1 MNDKTSI
8 LAKLKEACSFDC
20 KKKEAYGQI
29 RIIESRWDGDKQ
41 VEIKAEISLINS
53 DMINLELE
61 YLATENPLLY
71 FYEFSGEAK
80 VDLDKY
86 HMPTMPFFFEEWN
99 RLYGGM
105 AKVTIYTEDEFT
117 RSQNEDNQNGIG
129 QICFYGELLF
139 AMSPA
144 IAKKSVIV
152 IEDIARNKELYKLY
166 DIYNEVIEKN
176 SIVLNNEIADKLNE
190 IFDEGITDAK
200 IDIYNVAQAN
210 FINCILNNKK
220 NVLFDVGVTR
230 SKSDR
235 ESKAVQASLNEISKL
250 LINGIILSHWDL
262 DHILGIA
269 YAHNT
274 AKDCTWIAPDF
285 RKLYDA
291 KKYPLS
297 VLRLC
302 NYLIRNGKG
311 CVCLVDTSQNNKQ
324 FYVSKDNKISIWLGE
339 PKSSNGINRA
349 NNGGL
354 LLKIENVKSI
364 LLTGDCENNIHPINL
379 YSSKLDYIVVPHHGS
394 LMSSPKAKGKND
406 AIAYVNYGNKR
417 GHCNLDINLFH
428 KYKSNNFKKIYR
440 TNKLNVRNIKY
451 TVIL

>member
-1 MNDKTSI
+1 MEERTNI
-8 LAKLKEACSFDC
+8 IEKLKEACSFDC

-29 RIIESRWDGDKQ
+29 RVIESRWDGDKQ

-80 VDLDKY
+80 VDLDK
-86 HMPTMPFFFEEWN
+86 HHIPTIPFFFEEWN
-99 RLYGGM
+99 HSYGM
-105 AKVTIYTEDEFT
+105 IKVSIYTEDEFK
-117 RSQNEDNQNGIG
+117 RNQNEDSLYEINR
-129 QICFYGELLF
+129 ICFYGELLF

-152 IEDIARNKELYKLY
+152 IEGIADDKELEKLY
-166 DIYNEVIEKN
+166 DTYDNEIKKN
-176 SIVLNNEIADKLNE
+176 SIVSNNEIVDKLNE
-190 IFDEGITDAK
+190 IFDERISEAK

-235 ESKAVQASLNEISKL
+235 ESKAVQASLDEISKL

-269 YAHNT
+269 YTHNT

-291 KKYPLS
+291 NKYPLS

-302 NYLIRNGKG
+302 NFLIRNGNG
-311 CVCLVDTSQNNKQ
+311 CLCLVDTSQNNKQ

-339 PKSSNGINRA
+339 PKSSHGINRA

-354 LLKIENVKSI
+354 LLKIENRKSI
-364 LLTGDCENNIHPINL
+364 LLTGDCENNIHPINSF
-379 YSSKLDYIVVPHHGS
+379 SSGLDYIVIPHHGS
-394 LMSSPKAKGKND
+394 IMSCPKAKGKKD
-406 AIAYVNYGNKR
+406 AIAYVNYGKKR
-417 GHCNLDINLFH
+417 GHCNLDYNLNQ
-428 KYKSNNFKKIYR
+428 KYKRHNFKEIYR
-440 TNKLNVRNIKY
+440 TKMLSEKNVKY
-451 TVIL
+451 TVVL

>member
-1 MNDKTSI
+1 MADQINI
-8 LAKLKEACSFDC
+8 IEKLKEACLFDC
-20 KKKEAYGQI
+20 KKKESYGQI

-53 DMINLELE
+53 DMIRLELE
-61 YLATENPLLY
+61 HLATENPLLY

-80 VDLDKY
+80 VNLAKHHKFNPLFLFDELN
-86 HMPTMPFFFEEWN
+86 PP
-99 RLYGGM
+99 YGM
-105 AKVTIYTEDEFT
+105 VKVTIYTEDEFT
-117 RSQNEDNQNGIG
+117 RSQNEDRQNEIG

-144 IAKKSVIV
+144 IAKRSVIV
-152 IEDIARNKELYKLY
+152 IEGIANNKELHKLY
-166 DIYNEVIEKN
+166 DTYNDQIKKN
-176 SIVLNNEIADKLNE
+176 SIVSNNEIVDKLNE
-190 IFDEGITDAK
+190 IFDEGISEAK

-235 ESKAVQASLNEISKL
+235 ESKAVQASLKEINNL
-250 LINGIILSHWDL
+250 FINGIILSHWDL

-269 YAHNT
+269 YANNS

-291 KKYPLS
+291 NKYPLS

-302 NYLIRNGKG
+302 NFLIRNGKG
-311 CVCLVDTSQNNKQ
+311 CLCLIDTSQNEKK
-324 FYVSKDNKISIWLGE
+324 FYVSKDDKISIWLGE

-354 LLKIENVKSI
+354 LLKIEHRKSI
-364 LLTGDCENNIHPINL
+364 LLTGDCENNIHPIKL
-379 YSSKLDYIVVPHHGS
+379 YSSGLDYIVIPHHGS
-394 LMSSPKAKGKND
+394 RMSSPKAKGNND
-406 AIAYVNYGNKR
+406 AIAYVNYGKKR
-417 GHCNLDINLFH
+417 GHCNLDTYLSP
-428 KYKSNNFKKIYR
+428 KYKRKNFKKIYR
-440 TNKLNVRNIKY
+440 TKVLNETNIKY
-451 TVIL
+451 TAVL

>member
-1 MNDKTSI
+1 MDDGINITE
-8 LAKLKEACSFDC
+8 KLKEACSFDC
-20 KKKEAYGQI
+20 KKKESYGQI

-53 DMINLELE
+53 DMLRLELE
-61 YLATENPLLY
+61 YAVENPLLY
-71 FYEFSGEAK
+71 FYEFSGIAK
-80 VDLDKY
+80 VNLDKCY
-86 HMPTMPFFFEEWN
+86 IRYIPFPFEEWN
-99 RLYGGM
+99 RSYGM
-105 AKVTIYTEDEFT
+105 VKVTIYTEDEFK
-117 RSQNEDNQNGIG
+117 RNRNEDSLNEISQV
-129 QICFYGELLF
+129 CFYGELLF

-152 IEDIARNKELYKLY
+152 IEGIADNKELKKLY
-166 DIYNEVIEKN
+166 DTYNDEIKKN
-176 SIVLNNEIADKLNE
+176 SIIANNEIVDKLNE
-190 IFDEGITDAK
+190 IFDERINEAK

-235 ESKAVQASLNEISKL
+235 ESKAVQASLNEISKI

-269 YAHNT
+269 YAHNS

-291 KKYPLS
+291 NKYPLS

-302 NYLIRNGKG
+302 NFLIRNRKG
-311 CVCLVDTSQNNKQ
+311 CLCLVDTSQNKKK
-324 FYVSKDNKISIWLGE
+324 FYVSKDDKISIWLGE

-354 LLKIENVKSI
+354 LLKIENRKSI
-364 LLTGDCENNIHPINL
+364 LLTGDCENNIHHINS
-379 YSSKLDYIVVPHHGS
+379 YSSGLDYIVIPHHGS
-394 LMSSPKAKGKND
+394 KMSFPKARGKKD
-406 AIAYVNYGNKR
+406 AIAYVSYGEKR
-417 GHCNLDINLFH
+417 GHCNLDNNLFK
-428 KYKSNNFKKIYR
+428 KYKRRNFKKLYR
-440 TNKLNVRNIKY
+440 TKMLNGTNVKY
-451 TVIL
+451 TAVL